1 MVSGLYLA
9 QTEHNLNSRTALPL
23 HWRIVCVKNF
33 IMEQAIWSK
42 GAQYLLA
49 R

>member
-33 IMEQAIWSK
+33 IMEHGNIQTETR
-42 GAQYLLA
+42 L
-49 R
+49 